1 MTVVTMALLKVR
13 MHGRSM
19 MELRLSVLLLVLLM
33 VMRMA
38 MIGVMWVVLVMLIE
52 MMRVRR
58 AATAGSLAQCVSSCL
73 FLHRSALAVEV
84 TKLRLCVDNACD
96 IMQVVDACDLN
107 DPQAQYIQDIVM
119 NFAAGNATAIVKSE
133 RFSSLDDAL
142 KSRLFVKLA
151 SMGFARFEAL
161 AGWYLC
167 RRRLERQPFRC
178 ALSRQISLGSGSMG
192 LGCCTPMERY
202 GVGGARRQR

>member
-1 MTVVTMALLKVR
+1 AKKFDSPTFSVHVGLDTIKVRSQYLWRLLESPCKGNVTRHEDGRHTVRIHKYSYEALLAYGQYLHEDRVDCR
-13 MHGRSM
+13 PEVAV
-19 MELRLSVLLLVLLM
+19 ELLELAEEYVDSTGLAEKCAQL
-33 VMRMA
+33 
-38 MIGVMWVVLVMLIE
+38 
-52 MMRVRR
+52 VRR

-151 SMGFARFEAL
+151 SMGL
-161 AGWYLC
+161 LK
-167 RRRLERQPFRC
+167 
-178 ALSRQISLGSGSMG
+178 
-192 LGCCTPMERY
+192 T
-202 GVGGARRQR
+202 

>member
-1 MTVVTMALLKVR
+1 MAVFLGFGCHADASLMVQRRRRTIADKDYDTAVVMTVVTMALLKVR

-119 NFAAGNATAIVKSE
+119 NFAAGNATVKAAPYTFSLALSTQAIVKSE

-151 SMGFARFEAL
+151 SMGL
-161 AGWYLC
+161 LK
-167 RRRLERQPFRC
+167 
-178 ALSRQISLGSGSMG
+178 
-192 LGCCTPMERY
+192 T
-202 GVGGARRQR
+202 